1 MSVANLRL
9 FAMARET
16 AGVAIVSIDA
26 LTVRE
31 LLDRAVDQFGEDLR
45 SVIAISAI
53 WVNGESATLDTA
65 LTEDDEVA
73 VLPPVSGGS
82 SELPILSHDLAST
95 RHSHKEPR
103 SRSEDAS
110 STP

>member
-26 LTVRE
+26 LTVSE

-82 SELPILSHDLAST
+82 SELPILLHDLAST